1 MSGLVSKDQTSY
13 SLKLMDPA
21 FKTLIMD
28 ESKLIRF
35 TEGFP
40 SFSLQAGSNTVRV
53 FLFFCFFVFLRFIR
67 ARKLGMVRHAHN
79 PSTWQTEV
87 GGLLQVV

>member
-21 FKTLIMD
+21 SKTLIMD

-53 FLFFCFFVFLRFIR
+53 FFVFLLFCFLKIHQGKK
-67 ARKLGMVRHAHN
+67 AKYGAAC
-79 PSTWQTEV
+79 P
-87 GGLLQVV
+87 

>member
-1 MSGLVSKDQTSY
+1 MSGLVSKDQTGY

-53 FLFFCFFVFLRFIR
+53 FFFFSLKIHQGKR
-67 ARKLGMVRHAHN
+67 ARYGAACL
-79 PSTWQTEV
+79 
-87 GGLLQVV
+87 

>member
-21 FKTLIMD
+21 SKTLIMD

-53 FLFFCFFVFLRFIR
+53 FLFFCFLKIHQGKK
-67 ARKLGMVRHAHN
+67 ARYGAAC
-79 PSTWQTEV
+79 P
-87 GGLLQVV
+87 

>member
-1 MSGLVSKDQTSY
+1 MSGLVSKDQTNY
-13 SLKLMDPA
+13 SLELMNPA
-21 FKTLIMD
+21 SKTLIMD

-40 SFSLQAGSNTVRV
+40 SFSLQAGSNTVQV
-53 FLFFCFFVFLRFIR
+53 FFFLLRFIR
-67 ARKLGMVRHAHN
+67 ARELGMVWRAYY

-87 GGLLQVV
+87 GRLLQVV